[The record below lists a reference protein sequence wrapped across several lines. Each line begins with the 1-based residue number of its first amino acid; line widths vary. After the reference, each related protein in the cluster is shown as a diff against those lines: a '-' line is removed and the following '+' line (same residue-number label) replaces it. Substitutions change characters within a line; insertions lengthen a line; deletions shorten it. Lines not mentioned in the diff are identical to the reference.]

1 MKPPDYVALICRK
14 GHVAVGSLG
23 SGSSHETE
31 FCEECGETTISG
43 CDECDWPIRGFGPQQ
58 WMAGPYDKPKF
69 CGKCGSPYPWTRDIL
84 AETDKFT
91 DTITSLTEEEKQD
104 VKKTVK
110 DLTVDDPTT
119 PAKSDRLKKLLQK
132 AGPAAG
138 EILKSLISTIATAE
152 AKKWLGIT

>member
-1 MKPPDYVALICRK
+1 MTVRK
-14 GHVAVGSLG
+14 VGIKAWEREAKIATGKVEIAAGL
-23 SGSSHETE
+23 EAEQAATQ
-31 FCEECGETTISG
+31 IQ
-43 CDECDWPIRGFGPQQ
+43 FGRNGQIHRH
-58 WMAGPYDKPKF
+58 DH
-69 CGKCGSPYPWTRDIL
+69 IV
-84 AETDKFT
+84 
-91 DTITSLTEEEKQD
+91 TEEEKQD